1 MSMSWDTSDFAARY
15 WNLPTSL
22 LYLFNVPNTSLGDAA
37 GYDLFKGAKGLRNRW
52 IGAARGL
59 EVLDDPKE
67 GWRLKHRC
75 DGSWEDDINKLVE
88 ENIFPK
94 AKLEANFDGD
104 IQQASEGQLRRIL
117 DCVARLLKVHARR
130 QQKKAKLKLRK

>member
-1 MSMSWDTSDFAARY
+1 MSILWGTSDLAARY
-15 WNLPTSL
+15 WNLPMSL
-22 LYLFNVPNTSLGDAA
+22 LYLFNVANTPLGDAA
-37 GYDLFKGAKGLRNRW
+37 GYDLFDGAKGLRNRW

-59 EVLDDPKE
+59 EVVDDPRE
-67 GWRLKHRC
+67 GWRLKQRY
-75 DGSWEDDINKLVE
+75 DGPWEDDINVLVE
-88 ENIFPK
+88 KSIFPK

-130 QQKKAKLKLRK
+130 QQTKAKLKIKK